1 VYQGFPIMT
10 LPNFLIIG
18 MPKAGTTSLYNWFR
32 AHPDIYMPSLKEAR
46 WFGFDGR
53 NTSRQVFPI
62 QSLEEYTALF
72 DGVQGETAIGEAS
85 PHYMIYEG
93 APQRIRDT
101 IPEARLIASLRN
113 PVDRS
118 YSTYQ
123 MNLRNQ
129 GTNRG
134 VPFGEAIL
142 TDKHLQ
148 ETYFGKLKRFLDL
161 FPAEQ
166 LRVILL
172 EDLEKKPKDTV
183 QGLFGF
189 LGVDTGFE
197 PDLTKISNPG
207 GEPKIKILHDIL
219 GRPEFRRFGRVL
231 PESIIDKLRDLRSRN
246 LQKTPLADED
256 RRLAENYFRDD
267 IQRTGDLI
275 GRDLSHWMNT

>member
-1 VYQGFPIMT
+1 MT
-10 LPNFLIIG
+10 LPNFLVIG

-32 AHPDIYMPSLKEAR
+32 GHPEIYMPLLKEAR
-46 WFGFDGR
+46 WFGFEGDKP
-53 NTSRQVFPI
+53 RQVFPI
-62 QSLEEYTALF
+62 QSREEYEALF
-72 DGVQGETAIGEAS
+72 DGVTTETAIGEAS
-85 PHYMIYEG
+85 PHYMIYEN
-93 APQRIRDT
+93 AARRIHDT
-101 IPEARLIASLRN
+101 IPQAKLIASLRN
-113 PVDRS
+113 PVDRA

-134 VPFGEAIL
+134 VPFGQAIH
-142 TDKHLQ
+142 TDRHLQ
-148 ETYFGKLKRFLDL
+148 ETYYEKLKRFLDL

-166 LRVILL
+166 LRVVLL
-172 EDLEKKPKDTV
+172 EDLEKDPKDTV

-189 LGVDTGFE
+189 LGVDTGFV

-207 GEPKIKILHDIL
+207 GEPRIKLLHDVL
-219 GRPEFRRFGRVL
+219 GRPEFRRFGRFL
-231 PESIIDKLRDLRSRN
+231 PESVIDRLRDLRSRN
-246 LQKTPLADED
+246 LQKVPLADAD